1 MSALP
6 PRDELA
12 SAYVDG
18 DATPGER
25 AIVEADDALLA
36 RVEELRAVRR
46 ALAAPV
52 APRATADV
60 DAAIAA
66 ALAGADAAE
75 DGSEEAV
82 APPVPLGWGGRAP
95 RRRLALAVL
104 GAAAAAIVAIVAV
117 AALRPGDDSSPS
129 AGRAVTADQRDGS
142 GAGLS
147 AGTVAAAQGAS
158 GGNGGAATTAATASA
173 ATTGPAAASAGSGIA
188 LPTLGA
194 VTDADGLRAALAAM
208 AAADRSASVAS
219 SAEIACPSPAGQLTA
234 VVEWQGTAAYVF
246 VDPGRRAV
254 VESQATCAELATVP
268 LS

>member
-1 MSALP
+1 
-6 PRDELA
+6 
-12 SAYVDG
+12 
-18 DATPGER
+18 
-25 AIVEADDALLA
+25 
-36 RVEELRAVRR
+36 
-46 ALAAPV
+46 
-52 APRATADV
+52 
-60 DAAIAA
+60 
-66 ALAGADAAE
+66 
-75 DGSEEAV
+75 
-82 APPVPLGWGGRAP
+82 
-95 RRRLALAVL
+95 
-104 GAAAAAIVAIVAV
+104 VAIVAV

-173 ATTGPAAASAGSGIA
+173 ATASVATTGPAAASAGSGIA